1 MRGRE
6 GLPMDLDIPRFCREL
21 VIGTADAII
30 YADCDGVIRFWNGGA
45 VRMFGFAENEAV
57 GQSLDLII
65 PESLRARHWHGFD
78 QTMRTG
84 ESRYGAGDIL
94 AVPALRKDGKRISVE
109 FTILPFHGD
118 DGRIA
123 GIGAILR
130 DVTARFEQTRALQ
143 RELAA
148 LRAK

>member
-1 MRGRE
+1 ME
-6 GLPMDLDIPRFCREL
+6 LDIPRFCREL
-21 VIGTADAII
+21 VAGTADAII
-30 YADCDGVIRFWNGGA
+30 YADSEGVIRFWNGGA
-45 VRMFGFAENEAV
+45 MRIFGFAENEAM

-65 PESLRARHWHGFD
+65 PENLRERHWHGFD

-94 AVPALRKDGKRISVE
+94 AVPASRKDGKRISVE

-118 DGRIA
+118 DGRIT

>member
-1 MRGRE
+1 ME
-6 GLPMDLDIPRFCREL
+6 PDIPRFCREL
-21 VIGTADAII
+21 VTGTADAII
-30 YADCDGVIRFWNGGA
+30 YADSEGVIRFWNGGA
-45 VRMFGFAENEAV
+45 ARVFGFAENEAM

-65 PESLRARHWHGFD
+65 PESLRERHWHGFD

-94 AVPALRKDGKRISVE
+94 AVPALRKDGRRISVE

-118 DGRIA
+118 DGKIA
-123 GIGAILR
+123 GIAAILR

-143 RELAA
+143 RELAV